1 MLSPVRSKVRRV
13 AVFRETDFWRH
24 HATVFVVAFL
34 ILTLS
39 RAIGAFDDFNS
50 IRTLALQSV
59 IMIAVALPL
68 QTAGALLGTRYCGGI
83 CSTKTAS
90 LIGCIAAAIP
100 STALAMILIW
110 IGGLISLEGGAEA
123 TRADFIAWMQT
134 TYPAAVVLH
143 ASLGSMLWMVLSFPW
158 WDAQVGKAGF
168 GFRTRA
174 LSVSEDAREQ
184 VPHRAHGFGPPDFM
198 KRLSPDHAGTLWAL
212 SSERHYVRVWTD
224 AGSELLLMRLGDA
237 MDQCRH
243 LDGVQPHRSH
253 WINRPGLDR
262 VVRRSGKLEV
272 ILANGESLPVS
283 RSHQA
288 EVLAYVRGDV
298 SHE

>member
-1 MLSPVRSKVRRV
+1 M
-13 AVFRETDFWRH
+13 FRERDFWRH
-24 HATVFVVAFL
+24 HATVFAVAFA

-39 RAIGAFDDFNS
+39 RAIGSFSDISYFG
-50 IRTLALQSV
+50 ILALQSA

-68 QTAGALLGTRYCGGI
+68 QTAGALLGTRYCGGR
-83 CSTKTAS
+83 CTRKTAS
-90 LIGCIAAAIP
+90 LIGCIVAAVP

-110 IGGLISLEGGAEA
+110 IGGLMSLRGGPEA
-123 TRADFIAWMQT
+123 TRAEFVAWLQA
-134 TYPAAVVLH
+134 TYPAALVLH

-158 WDAQVGKAGF
+158 WDEHFGKAGI
-168 GFRTRA
+168 GVEPRPSA
-174 LSVSEDAREQ
+174 DGEDTQEQ
-184 VPHRAHGFGPPDFM
+184 RRHEAEWLRPDFL
-198 KRLSPDHAGTLWAL
+198 KRLSPENAGTLWAL

-243 LDGVQPHRSH
+243 LDGVQLHRSH
-253 WINRPGLDR
+253 WIHRPGLDR

-272 ILANGESLPVS
+272 VLASGESLPVS
-283 RSHQA
+283 RSHQS
-288 EVLAYVRGDV
+288 EVLAFVQGDV